1 MFIDYVKITAKSG
14 NGGNGAITF
23 RREKYVAAGGPDGGD
38 GGRGGSVY
46 FTVDPDMN
54 TLLDFRFKRKF
65 HAEDGKNGEG
75 SHRFGKSGE
84 DLYIKVPA
92 GTIVKDA
99 ETGKVVVDLSE
110 KGQTELILPGGRG
123 GKGNAHFATSTRQ
136 APRFARDGE
145 KGIEKEF
152 ILELKLLADVGLLGF
167 PNVGKSTFISKVT
180 SAKPK
185 IADYHFTT
193 LVPNLGVVKGEF
205 GDSFVIA
212 DIPGIIEGASE
223 GTGLGLQF
231 LRHIER
237 TRLLLHFLD
246 VSGSEGRN
254 PVEDFNIINEE
265 LKKYSEKLSTRKQ
278 VIVANK
284 IDVMQDDSL
293 YQEVEKMAKEK
304 GIEIFKISAATGE
317 GIKELMQ
324 VISRLLKEL
333 QKEEPELFTDE
344 LKEELRLMMK
354 TGVEHEIAWGHYVI
368 GDKVQGINKKLIED
382 YINYLGNMRR
392 EAIGLQRLYRG
403 FDENPAEWVDRQS
416 DANSVKTDFFEAKS
430 TAYAKAATLIDDL

>member
-110 KGQTELILPGGRG
+110 NGQTELILPGGRG

-193 LVPNLGVVKGEF
+193 LVPNLGVVKGEY
-205 GDSFVIA
+205 GESFVIA

-231 LRHIER
+231 LRHVER

-254 PVEDFNIINEE
+254 PVEDFNVINEE
-265 LKKYSEKLSTRKQ
+265 LKKYSEKLATRKQ

-284 IDVMQDDSL
+284 TDIMQDDSL
-293 YQEVEKMAKEK
+293 YKQVEEMAKEK
-304 GIEIFKISAATGE
+304 GIEIFKISAVTGE
-317 GIKELMQ
+317 GIKELMIE
-324 VISRLLKEL
+324 ISKLLKEL
-333 QKEEPELFTDE
+333 PKEEIIEPTDE
-344 LKEELRLMMK
+344 RVIYTLKEDKEEFEIEIIDGEYIVSGPAVERLMGRVNIQDNESM
-354 TGVEHEIAWGHYVI
+354 HYFQKQLQQLGI
-368 GDKVQGINKKLIED
+368 EAKLKEKGIKEGD
-382 YINYLGNMRR
+382 
-392 EAIGLQRLYRG
+392 
-403 FDENPAEWVDRQS
+403 
-416 DANSVKTDFFEAKS
+416 SVKILEWEFEW
-430 TAYAKAATLIDDL
+430 YC

>member
-75 SHRFGKSGE
+75 NHRFGKSGE

-99 ETGKVVVDLSE
+99 ETGKVVIDLYE

-193 LVPNLGVVKGEF
+193 LVPNLGVVKGEY

-254 PVEDFNIINEE
+254 PVEDFNVINEE

-293 YQEVEKMAKEK
+293 CQEVEKMAKEK
-304 GIEIFKISAATGE
+304 EIEIFKISAVTGE
-317 GIKELMQ
+317 GIKELIGE
-324 VISRLLKEL
+324 ISKLLKEL
-333 QKEEPELFTDE
+333 PKEETIEASEERVIYT
-344 LKEELRLMMK
+344 LKEDKEEFEVEVVNGEYIVSGPAVERLMGRVNIQDNESM
-354 TGVEHEIAWGHYVI
+354 HYFQKQLTQLGI
-368 GDKVQGINKKLIED
+368 EAKLKEKGIKEGD
-382 YINYLGNMRR
+382 
-392 EAIGLQRLYRG
+392 
-403 FDENPAEWVDRQS
+403 
-416 DANSVKTDFFEAKS
+416 SVKILEWEFEW
-430 TAYAKAATLIDDL
+430 YN

>member
-14 NGGNGAITF
+14 DGGNGAITF

-38 GGRGGSVY
+38 GGRGGSIF
-46 FTVDPDMN
+46 FTVDPDLN

-65 HAEDGKNGEG
+65 HAENGKNGEG
-75 SHRFGKSGE
+75 SHRFGKSGQ
-84 DLYIKVPA
+84 DLYIKVPI

-99 ETGKVVVDLSE
+99 ETGKVVTDLSH
-110 KGQTELILPGGRG
+110 KGQTELILPGGKG

-180 SAKPK
+180 SARPK

-193 LVPNLGVVKGEF
+193 LVPNLGVVKGEY

-223 GTGLGLQF
+223 GVGLGIQF
-231 LRHIER
+231 LRHVER

-254 PVEDFNIINEE
+254 PVEDFRTINAE
-265 LKKYSEKLSTRKQ
+265 LKKYSEKLAARKQ
-278 VIVANK
+278 IIVANK
-284 IDVMQDDSL
+284 IDIMQDDT
-293 YQEVEKMAKEK
+293 YYKEVEKLAKEE
-304 GIEIFKISAATGE
+304 GMELYRISAATGE
-317 GIKELMQ
+317 GIKELM
-324 VISRLLKEL
+324 VRISKLLQEL
-333 QKEEPELFTDE
+333 P
-344 LKEELRLMMK
+344 KEELLDEIEERVVYTLKEDKDEFDVEVVDGEYIVSGPAVERLMGRVNIQDNESM
-354 TGVEHEIAWGHYVI
+354 HYFQKQLNELGI
-368 GDKVQGINKKLIED
+368 EARLREKGIKEGDTVKIL
-382 YINYLGNMRR
+382 
-392 EAIGLQRLYRG
+392 
-403 FDENPAEWVDRQS
+403 EWE
-416 DANSVKTDFFEAKS
+416 FEWYS
-430 TAYAKAATLIDDL
+430 

>member
-65 HAEDGKNGEG
+65 KAEDGKNGEG

-84 DLYIKVPA
+84 DLYIKVPI

-99 ETGKVVVDLSE
+99 ETGKVVTDLSKE
-110 KGQTELILPGGRG
+110 GQTELILPGGRG

-193 LVPNLGVVKGEF
+193 LVPNLGVAKGEY

-246 VSGSEGRN
+246 VSGIEGRN
-254 PVEDFNIINEE
+254 PVEDFKVINEE

-284 IDVMQDDSL
+284 IDAMQDNSL
-293 YQEVEKMAKEK
+293 YEEVEKLAKEK
-304 GIEIFKISAATGE
+304 GLLIFKISAVTGE

-324 VISRLLKEL
+324 QISKLLKEL
-333 QKEEPELFTDE
+333 PKEETIEASEERVVYT
-344 LKEELRLMMK
+344 LKEDKEEFEIQIIDGEYVVSGPAVERLMGRVNIQDNESM
-354 TGVEHEIAWGHYVI
+354 HYFQKQLSSLGI
-368 GDKVQGINKKLIED
+368 EAKLKQMGIKEGD
-382 YINYLGNMRR
+382 
-392 EAIGLQRLYRG
+392 
-403 FDENPAEWVDRQS
+403 
-416 DANSVKTDFFEAKS
+416 SVKILEWEFEW
-430 TAYAKAATLIDDL
+430 YN

>member
-99 ETGKVVVDLSE
+99 ETGKVVVDLSD

-278 VIVANK
+278 VIIANK

-304 GIEIFKISAATGE
+304 QIEIFKISAATGE
-317 GIKELMQ
+317 GVKELIAA
-324 VISRLLKEL
+324 ISKLLKEL
-333 QKEEPELFTDE
+333 PKEETIEATDE
-344 LKEELRLMMK
+344 RVVYTLKDDREEFEVEVIDGEYIVSGPAVERLMGRVNIQDNESMHYFQKQLSSLGIEAKLKEKGIKE
-354 TGVEHEIAWGHYVI
+354 
-368 GDKVQGINKKLIED
+368 GD
-382 YINYLGNMRR
+382 
-392 EAIGLQRLYRG
+392 
-403 FDENPAEWVDRQS
+403 
-416 DANSVKTDFFEAKS
+416 SVKILEWEFEW
-430 TAYAKAATLIDDL
+430 YN